1 MEETDEMV
9 TSIAPIWACAN
20 LSLFKICTVLHTA
33 VRPVGLDV
41 NHNTK
46 FTEL

>member
-20 LSLFKICTVLHTA
+20 LSLFKICTVLNTA